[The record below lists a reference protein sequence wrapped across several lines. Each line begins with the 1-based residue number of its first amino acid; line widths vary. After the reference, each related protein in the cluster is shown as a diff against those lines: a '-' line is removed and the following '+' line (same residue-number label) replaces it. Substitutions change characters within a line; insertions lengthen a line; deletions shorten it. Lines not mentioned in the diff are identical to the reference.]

1 MPAGVFYPGV
11 PFNPAAIVAMP
22 KFDVVP
28 IIQDRSG
35 VFIGFATIAGLSTK
49 HDSTDTDNGRIYFNV
64 LQAGGEYVVTLFN
77 DPTYL
82 VGSEIASGSGTIGNL
97 FQLAEENASGVTARI
112 RLDGAGASANGIII
126 PTFALDVDVFKNQN
140 DAAAMPGYDPDYGLA
155 MFHAAAMRRIMTSD
169 LPSALPDLYRNSGL
183 SAFVPLGSAVTLPDL
198 STIESPEALR
208 DAQANLVKSLSAQE
222 SEHLEAFA
230 EMADAARARFVTAL
244 AAFKAANA
252 PKAEEK
258 AATANTISMGYFI
271 RG

>member
-1 MPAGVFYPGV
+1 
-11 PFNPAAIVAMP
+11 
-22 KFDVVP
+22 
-28 IIQDRSG
+28 
-35 VFIGFATIAGLSTK
+35 
-49 HDSTDTDNGRIYFNV
+49 

-183 SAFVPLGSAVTLPDL
+183 SAFVPFGSAVTVTRSFDHRITGSAPGCAG
-198 STIESPEALR
+198 ES
-208 DAQANLVKSLSAQE
+208 
-222 SEHLEAFA
+222 SEVAFGA
-230 EMADAARARFVTAL
+230 GIGTLGR
-244 AAFKAANA
+244 
-252 PKAEEK
+252 
-258 AATANTISMGYFI
+258 I
-271 RG
+271 RGNGGCGAGAIRYGVSGVQSGERSESGRKSGDGEYNFNGLLYPRMNATQDKRECFPGVPR